1 MSCDIGTSSTF
12 VDSSVTLMD
21 RITGV
26 DAANITQASV
36 DTIAYVI
43 RKNGAEVASDSL
55 TKTDVVFDTLSTG
68 NGWTEDTTGW
78 NFKWVV
84 PGSNFAS
91 EGTYYIEITITD
103 TNGFVSKVMWVVNV
117 EANGH

>member
-1 MSCDIGTSSTF
+1 MSCDIGIASVF
-12 VDSSVTLMD
+12 VGSSVTLLD

-36 DTIAYVI
+36 GTITYTI
-43 RKNGAEVASDSL
+43 RENGSEVASESL
-55 TKTDVVFDTLSTG
+55 TVSDVVFDSLSTG

-84 PGSNFAS
+84 SGDNFAS
-91 EGTYYIEITITD
+91 EGTYYIEIAITD
-103 TNGFVSKVMWVVNV
+103 TSERVSKVMWQVNA